1 MGRGKFVGPS
11 EENVSF
17 EHLAEGLLNEY
28 RANGRKSLDR
38 AKGCI
43 KRLGEFFGM
52 SRALDITTERMD
64 AYVERR
70 LEEDGAA
77 AATIAR
83 ELAILRRMCRLAQKR
98 GRLSYLPEV
107 PTLSLDNARKGF
119 LDGEALERVIGELP
133 LPLRPVVRFAALTG
147 WRRSEILSRTW
158 ANVDFR
164 RGVIRLEPGESMGG
178 SFRSRRCPS

>member
-1 MGRGKFVGPS
+1 MQLDFSRSVSAKWVGASSLAPRGERELRAF
-11 EENVSF
+11 
-17 EHLAEGLLNEY
+17 AEGLLNEY

-83 ELAILRRMCRLAQKR
+83 ELAILRRMFRLAQKR

-119 LDGEALERVIGELP
+119 STGRPWSESLASFPSLSAL
-133 LPLRPVVRFAALTG
+133 
-147 WRRSEILSRTW
+147 SCDSRHSR
-158 ANVDFR
+158 A
-164 RGVIRLEPGESMGG
+164 GG
-178 SFRSRRCPS
+178 GPRSFRARGRT